1 MSGAPEVITLLA
13 ALGCGVM
20 AGVWFAFSAF
30 VMAALDRLPAAQ
42 GMAAMQSI
50 NVLALTPPLMTAL
63 FGTGLACLGL
73 MVWALLSLDE
83 PGAGWVLGGGALYLV
98 GSIGVT
104 MAANVPLNNGLAS
117 EDPQSTAGAGRWSAY
132 VSRWTAWNHLRCVT
146 AVGAAAL
153 LVVALLAD

>member
-13 ALGCGVM
+13 ALGCGM
-20 AGVWFAFSAF
+20 TAGVWFAFSAF
-30 VMAALDRLPAAQ
+30 VMSALDRLPAAQ

-50 NVLALTPPLMTAL
+50 NVRALTPPLMTAL

-73 MVWALLSLDE
+73 MVWALLSFDE

-98 GSIGVT
+98 GTIGVT
-104 MAANVPLNNGLAS
+104 MTANVPLNNRLAS
-117 EDPQSTAGAGRWSAY
+117 EDPQSTVGAERWSAY
-132 VSRWTAWNHLRCVT
+132 VGSWTAWNHVRCVT